1 MRSDMK
7 KVVVERPRWGSRQ
20 RNRKFGA
27 RLRYIEDHDY
37 DEQPKRVSIS
47 ESYRDP
53 DYEKEFTDVL
63 GPLQKFLRRHVGVPW
78 NDIYS
83 EMCASLDKR
92 KVTGKHVFDH
102 LERMVEVNCYEGAD
116 GKMYTLKQ
124 DYLVS
129 GLYVHPQSGLLCL
142 APRLSWNE

>member
-37 DEQPKRVSIS
+37 DEQPKRASIS
-47 ESYRDP
+47 ESYRNGKG
-53 DYEKEFTDVL
+53 KEFTDVL
-63 GPLQKFLRRHVGVPW
+63 GPLKKFLRRRVGMRW

-83 EMCASLDKR
+83 EMCVGLDKR

-102 LERMVEVNCYEGAD
+102 VKGMVELNCYEGAD
-116 GKMYTLKQ
+116 GKMYTLQQ

-129 GLYVHPQSGLLCL
+129 GLYVDQI
-142 APRLSWNE
+142 